1 MNYDAEDTPDRRT
14 IICGLAIIASPVI
27 IGFAFLFIAL
37 RIFT

>member
-1 MNYDAEDTPDRRT
+1 MNYDGLDTPDRRT

-27 IGFAFLFIAL
+27 IGLAILFYAL

>member
-1 MNYDAEDTPDRRT
+1 MNYDGSDTPDRRT

-27 IGFAFLFIAL
+27 IGLALLYYAL

>member
-1 MNYDAEDTPDRRT
+1 MNYDGSDTPDLRT

-27 IGFAFLFIAL
+27 IGFVALYYAL

>member
-1 MNYDAEDTPDRRT
+1 MNYDGLDIPDRRT

-27 IGFAFLFIAL
+27 VGFALLFIAL